1 MTKKPNILLIT
12 SDQHR
17 GDCFGFEGRNVK
29 TPHLDRMAKEGSR
42 FSNCITPNAVCQ
54 PSRSSILTGLLPCT
68 HGVSD
73 NGIDLEVAQGEKGF
87 GRTLASSGYQSGFV
101 GKTHFST
108 HHTFAPTGTPEDKS
122 TIPNL
127 PVDWMG
133 PYMGF
138 DHMETM
144 MLGHYANGRPTP
156 PPNSLH
162 YERWLF
168 ADGRGEDKIKLWETH
183 LAPDIGAPQTW
194 NSAMPAAWHH
204 STWVGNQTVR
214 YLEQHKDE
222 PFVLWASFPD
232 PHTPF
237 DCPEPWSRL
246 HHPDDVELPYHMERD
261 LDRRPWWHEKSLQG
275 KPDMP
280 DAELSAHRAKW
291 SRVTPPNEE
300 KLRHTIANYYG
311 MISLIDHN
319 VGRILTALDEL
330 GLSENTIVVFTSDH
344 GEWLGDHG
352 LLLKGPML
360 YEGLLRVGCV
370 VRGPGVGV
378 DKVIDDP
385 VSTLDLA
392 STFYDYAGVSEPQNL
407 HSKSLKPL
415 LESGSETRDFA
426 RNEWDLRPSRSGV
439 NLKLRTARTKTAKL
453 TLEEISAAGE
463 MYDLNNDPHEMDNL
477 FGDPGYS
484 KLQKE
489 LTDMIQSRPDDM
501 VPQKKQV
508 GMA

>member
-1 MTKKPNILLIT
+1 MTNKPNILLIT

-29 TPHLDRMAKEGSR
+29 TPHLDRMAREGMR

-54 PSRSSILTGLLPCT
+54 PSRASILTGLLPCT

-73 NGIDLEVAQGEKGF
+73 NGIDLETEQGELGF
-87 GRTLASSGYQSGFV
+87 GRTLAKAGYRSGYV

-108 HHTFAPTGTPEDKS
+108 HHTFQPTGTPECKY
-122 TIPNL
+122 TIPTM
-127 PVDWMG
+127 PDDWMG

-162 YERWLF
+162 YERWLY
-168 ADGRGEDKIKLWETH
+168 ADGRGHEKIKLWETH
-183 LAPDIGAPQTW
+183 LPPDAGAPQTW
-194 NSAMPAAWHH
+194 NSALPAAWHH
-204 STWVGNQTVR
+204 STWVGNRTVR

-222 PFVLWASFPD
+222 PFVMWASFPD

-246 HHPDDVELPYHMERD
+246 HHPDEVEIPYHMDRD
-261 LDRRPWWHEKSLQG
+261 LDRRPWWHAKSLQG
-275 KPDMP
+275 TPVMP
-280 DAELSAHRAKW
+280 DKELQKHRATY
-291 SRVTPPNEE
+291 SRVTPPGEE

-330 GLSENTIVVFTSDH
+330 GLSDNTLVVFTSDH

-360 YEGLLRVGCV
+360 YEGLLRVGCI
-370 VRGPGVGV
+370 VRGPGVAKDHV
-378 DKVIDDP
+378 SDAPI
-385 VSTLDLA
+385 STLDLA
-392 STFYDYAGVSEPQNL
+392 ATFYDYAGLGAPADI
-407 HSKSLKPL
+407 HSRSLRGMI
-415 LESGSETRDFA
+415 EGHDQARDFA
-426 RNEWDLRPSRSGV
+426 HSEWDLRPSRSGV
-439 NLKLRTARTKTAKL
+439 ELHLRTVRTKSAKL
-453 TLEEISAAGE
+453 TLEEISGVGE

-477 FGDPGYS
+477 FGDPGS
-484 KLQKE
+484 AALQKE
-489 LTDMIQSRPDDM
+489 LTDMIRSRPDDTI
-501 VPQKKQV
+501 PAKQPV

>member
-1 MTKKPNILLIT
+1 MANKPNILLIT

-17 GDCFGFEGRNVK
+17 GDCYGFEGKFVK
-29 TPHLDRMAKEGSR
+29 TPHLDRMAREGTR

-54 PSRSSILTGLLPCT
+54 PSRSSILTGLLPRT

-73 NGIDLEVAQGEKGF
+73 NGIDLEVEQGELGF
-87 GRTLASSGYQSGFV
+87 GRTLANAGYQSGYV

-108 HHTFAPTGTPEDKS
+108 HHTFAPTGTPEDKR
-122 TIPNL
+122 TIPSMSE
-127 PVDWMG
+127 DWMG

-144 MLGHYANGRPTP
+144 MIGHYANGRPTP

-162 YERWLF
+162 YERWLY
-168 ADGRGEDKIKLWETH
+168 ADNRGAEKIALWDTH
-183 LAPDIGAPQTW
+183 LAPDTGFAQTW
-194 NSAMPAAWHH
+194 NSAMPVAWHH

-222 PFVLWASFPD
+222 PFVMWASFPD

-246 HHPDDVELPYHMERD
+246 HNADDVEMPYHGERD
-261 LDRRPWWHEKSLQG
+261 FERRPWWHEKSFG
-275 KPDMP
+275 GTPDMP
-280 DAELSAHRAKW
+280 DKELVKHRATW
-291 SRVTPPNEE
+291 SRVKSPNEAQM
-300 KLRHTIANYYG
+300 RQTIANYYG

-330 GLSENTIVVFTSDH
+330 GLSENTLVIFTSDH
-344 GEWLGDHG
+344 GDWLGDHG

-360 YEGLLRVGCV
+360 YEGLLRVGCIA
-370 VRGPGVGV
+370 RGPNVGADQV
-378 DKVIDDP
+378 VEEPI
-385 VSTLDLA
+385 STLDLSA
-392 STFYDYAGVSEPQNL
+392 TFYDYAGVAEPQEL
-407 HSKSLKPL
+407 HSRSLKGL
-415 LESGSETRDFA
+415 LEGKNDSRDFA
-426 RNEWDLRPSRSGV
+426 HSEWDLRRSRSGV
-439 NLKLRTARTKTAKL
+439 DLNLQTVRSKTAKL
-453 TLEEISAAGE
+453 TIEETSGAGE

-477 FGDPGYS
+477 FGDPGYTS
-484 KLQKE
+484 LQKE
-489 LTDMIQSRPDDM
+489 LTDMINARPDDAIARK
-501 VPQKKQV
+501 PQV